1 MNARKLKQKL
11 TCFFFQN
18 LQLLNFEEKK
28 MALKL
33 FEFVEQ
39 FMMDT
44 FWLKLTQF
52 EKTGSIGR
60 TYFTGKS
67 DN

>member
-1 MNARKLKQKL
+1 
-11 TCFFFQN
+11 
-18 LQLLNFEEKK
+18 

-39 FMMDT
+39 LMMDT
-44 FWLKLTQF
+44 FMLKLTQF
-52 EKTGSIGR
+52 EKTNNR
-60 TYFTGKS
+60 KNFHFAGKS